1 MLVEENAMI
10 YYQEESVP
18 ILEKILKERFS
29 GKLLDISSIS
39 PIENL

>member
-1 MLVEENAMI
+1 MLLEENAMI

-18 ILEKILKERFS
+18 IWEKFLKERFS

-39 PIENL
+39 PIEIL